1 MQVPKA
7 LAFIFYTREPKALAF
22 VFHTRMPKAF
32 AVASDK
38 VTSDSLVTL
47 SFHIRECRRHSLS
60 LVTKSRAT
68 SLFARA
74 LFIYASTKKALAVAS
89 DEVTSDKPVRECPS
103 RHEQTG
109 LLLVTSSLARKKCCA
124 QTKYQII
131 FLMRFLFLRLAKKLA
146 LAEN

>member
-1 MQVPKA
+1 M
-7 LAFIFYTREPKALAF
+7 REPKALAF

-32 AVASDK
+32 AVASDE
-38 VTSDSLVTL
+38 VTSASLVTS
-47 SFHIRECRRHSLS
+47 SFHIRRHSLS

-89 DEVTSDKPVRECPS
+89 DEVTSDKPVCECPS